1 MTTRETFSNLGLNG
15 SGRKKVRFSTEL
27 IFPVILN
34 IGLGLCKR

>member
-1 MTTRETFSNLGLNG
+1 
-15 SGRKKVRFSTEL
+15 VRFSTEL